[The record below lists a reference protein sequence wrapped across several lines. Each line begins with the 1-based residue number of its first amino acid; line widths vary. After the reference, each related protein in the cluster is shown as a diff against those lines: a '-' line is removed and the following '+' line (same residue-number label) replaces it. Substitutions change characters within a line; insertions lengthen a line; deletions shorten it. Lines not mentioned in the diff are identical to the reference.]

1 MNEKDLLDKL
11 KQNLDPIDVPPSLQP
26 DAIEQMLKE
35 NQRKSAPKKS
45 AKRMRFITRM
55 GGLAAACALVL
66 GSAQQTYCL
75 LENAKDKAE
84 AVVESSTE
92 TESNELFAA
101 AAAAEAV
108 AENVLEETFSERAA
122 VPEGS
127 NTVEETAAGDLLP
140 SAETNAE
147 KAEAEA
153 CEEAITE
160 EAAWT
165 DAFTYADSY
174 ESIYEILKEQFV
186 YDYDMIT
193 YAYEESA
200 VDTADGGMLG
210 SGSTSKS
217 GTGMLGSSLSLDA
230 SNSMVDTVED
240 MAVATVEDAAEIG
253 IDSTSKDDFS
263 DTNLQEEGVDEADIV
278 KTDGNY
284 IYILR
289 SDGSFAIVRADGAAS
304 TVASIT
310 DLNIQN
316 DFCIQELYLDGD
328 TLNIITA
335 ETITDLVNDGE
346 LYYTSTTRQTVLYT
360 YDVTDRSAPVL
371 TGTVSQEGNYSDSRK
386 VGSHIYLF
394 TTYYPELASTYE
406 ESDFIPLINGTR
418 AEASDF
424 YLPEHLQDRS
434 YLVISSVD
442 TRQPNQITDSKILIS
457 GASSFYVSTEN
468 IYITNTIWTY
478 DSERTEI
485 TKFHYEDGVISGVA
499 AASVKGY
506 LNDSFSLNEYNGYL
520 RVVSTYYGT
529 ASTELRS
536 KVGDLVGV
544 DLSVSSDWEEHN
556 GLFIFDSSLQQTGQ
570 ILDLAAGETIRSARF
585 FGDTGYFVTF
595 RQTDPLFSVDLSDP
609 TNPQILGE
617 LKISGFSS
625 YLHFYGEDL
634 LLGLGYEANEDTG
647 ITTGLKLSM
656 FDISDSTNV
665 TEQNR
670 FTISGITWCPA
681 IEDYKALLVNPSKN
695 LIGFY
700 CDNRYLVYS
709 YDETSGF
716 TQELVYDFYMD
727 QLTGSADY
735 DTMRGLF
742 IGDMLYL
749 AGETFVISFDMKDS
763 FAKTGVLRIE

>member
-11 KQNLDPIDVPPSLQP
+11 KQNLDPGEVPPSLQP

-35 NQRKSAPKKS
+35 TQRKSAPEKS

-55 GGLAAACALVL
+55 GGLAAACALVI
-66 GSAQQTYCL
+66 GSAWQTNRV
-75 LENAKDKAE
+75 LEKAKDKAE
-84 AVVESSTE
+84 AVVASSTE
-92 TESNELFAA
+92 TESDELFAA
-101 AAAAEAV
+101 
-108 AENVLEETFSERAA
+108 
-122 VPEGS
+122 
-127 NTVEETAAGDLLP
+127 TAADLLLT
-140 SAETNAE
+140 AETNAE
-147 KAEAEA
+147 KTDAEA
-153 CEEAITE
+153 CEEAIAEDAVAENAATE
-160 EAAWT
+160 ETFAEENAAEDADLT
-165 DAFTYADSY
+165 DTFTYADSY
-174 ESIYEILKEQFV
+174 ESIYELLKEQFV
-186 YDYDMIT
+186 YEYDMIT
-193 YAYEESA
+193 YSYEESA
-200 VDTADGGMLG
+200 VDTADGGVMR

-230 SNSMVDTVED
+230 SNGTVDTVED
-240 MAVATVEDAAEIG
+240 MAAATVEDAAEIG
-253 IDSTSKDDFS
+253 IDSTSADSAASGDDFS
-263 DTNLQEEGVDEADIV
+263 DTNIQEKGVDEADIV

-289 SDGSFAIVRADGAAS
+289 SDGSFAIVQADSADS
-304 TVASIT
+304 TLVSIT
-310 DLNIQN
+310 DLSIQN
-316 DFCIQELYLDGD
+316 DFRIQELYLDGD
-328 TLNIITA
+328 TLNVITV
-335 ETITDLVNDGE
+335 ETVTNLVNDGE

-406 ESDFIPLINGTR
+406 ESNFIPLINGVQ
-418 AEASDF
+418 AKASDF
-424 YLPEHLQDRS
+424 YLPEHLQDRT

-442 TRQPNQITDSKILIS
+442 TRQPDQIADSKILVS
-457 GASSFYVSTEN
+457 GASCFYVSTEN
-468 IYITNTIWTY
+468 IYIANTIWTS

-529 ASTELRS
+529 ASTELRNT
-536 KVGDLVGV
+536 VGNLVGV

-556 GLFIFDSSLQQTGQ
+556 GLFVFDSSLKQTGQ

-609 TNPQILGE
+609 TTPQILGE

-625 YLHFYGEDL
+625 YLHFYGENL
-634 LLGLGYEANEDTG
+634 LLGLGYEADEDTG

-656 FDISDSTNV
+656 FDISDPSNV

-681 IEDYKALLVNPSKN
+681 IEDYKALLVNSSKN

-700 CDNRYLVYS
+700 CDNRYLLYS
-709 YDETSGF
+709 YDEASGF
-716 TQELVYDFYMD
+716 TQELVYDFYAD
-727 QLTGSADY
+727 QLTGAADY
-735 DTMRGLF
+735 DNMRGLF
-742 IGDMLYL
+742 IGDTLYL
-749 AGETFVISFDMKDS
+749 AGESFVISFDMENG
-763 FAKTGVLRIE
+763 FEKTGVLRIE